1 MKEVTVPARKF
12 LRLLDYLQH
21 LGLDADAIAACV
33 GLSISRVE
41 ALDPGDPLSGRQ
53 YSALY
58 KEAVTQMQTLKQP
71 LPWGAGVGS
80 EAFALMCHCMIS
92 ERTLGEAL
100 TMASRFEKMLYP
112 MIGHRVAIDV
122 HGEEARLSYQIKF
135 TERGAALAPEHWD
148 RADYQDTVAKASGLL
163 VWRALC
169 GWFVGE
175 CLEVTQVEV
184 AAPFVN
190 SAYHDSMTAKFGA
203 PVEFDTAENQ
213 FRFPA
218 AQLTRRIVHT
228 TESLCE
234 FLDNSVYQLILIDRE
249 PSSTSAA
256 IKSLISIDL
265 ATGLPSFTDVARQLH
280 MSESSLRR
288 RLQHESTTYQ
298 QLKDEVRC
306 QVAVDKLLN
315 EDTKVAELSDYL
327 GFTEPSSFVRSFKNW
342 TGETPRSYRDK
353 IQSLGGGQS

>member
-1 MKEVTVPARKF
+1 MKDVTVPARKF
-12 LRLLDYLQH
+12 LRMLDYLQH
-21 LGLDADAIAACV
+21 LGLDADAAAAHA
-33 GLSISRVE
+33 GLSVRRVSQLAPDE
-41 ALDPGDPLSGRQ
+41 PLSGRQ
-53 YSALY
+53 YSMLY
-58 KEAVTQMQTLKQP
+58 KDTVAQMQTLKQP
-71 LPWGAGVGS
+71 LPWAAGVGS
-80 EAFALMCHCMIS
+80 EAFALMCHCMIT

-100 TMASRFEKMLYP
+100 QMAARYEKMLYP
-112 MIGHRVAIDV
+112 MIGHRVDIQV
-122 HGEEARLSYQIKF
+122 EGEQARLSYQIKF

-148 RADYQDTVAKASGLL
+148 RAGSQDTVAKASGLL

-169 GWFVGE
+169 GWLVGE
-175 CLEVTQVEV
+175 CLEVSSVHV
-184 AAPFVN
+184 AAPYVN
-190 SAYHDSMTAKFGA
+190 AAYHDSLTARLDA
-203 PVEFDTAENQ
+203 PVEFDAAENQ
-213 FRFPA
+213 FCFPA
-218 AQLTRRIVHT
+218 KQLARRLVHT
-228 TESLCE
+228 TESLRE
-234 FLDNSVYQLILIDRE
+234 FLDNSVYQLILIDRQ

-256 IKSLISIDL
+256 IKSLITIDL

-306 QVAVDKLLN
+306 EVAVDKLVN

-353 IQSLGGGQS
+353 IQALANTAP